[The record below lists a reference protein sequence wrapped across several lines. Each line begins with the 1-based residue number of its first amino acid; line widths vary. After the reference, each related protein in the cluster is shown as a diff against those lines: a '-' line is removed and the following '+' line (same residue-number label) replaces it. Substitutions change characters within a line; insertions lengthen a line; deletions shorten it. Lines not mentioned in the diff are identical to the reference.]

1 MRIRFAALTAIT
13 LAAAVTLLTG
23 CSKGTS
29 NNTNANTTNT
39 ANTASASPTAT
50 ATQPSS
56 TATPITSDSG
66 PSPTSAFTA
75 YYEAI
80 KSKNAEAVKSLF
92 SKGTLNMME
101 ERAKKTNTTVDAVM
115 KEGLESA
122 GNDVPAEIPKTR
134 NEKVDGDKATLEV
147 RNDKQDKW
155 EVVHFAKEDGQ
166 WKIAFDE
173 DK

>member
-13 LAAAVTLLTG
+13 LAAVTLLTG
-23 CSKGTS
+23 CSKGTTNS
-29 NNTNANTTNT
+29 TNANTVNTNT
-39 ANTASASPTAT
+39 TSASPAT
-50 ATQPSS
+50 SATQPSS
-56 TATPITSDSG
+56 TSTPITSDSG

-80 KSKNAEAVKSLF
+80 KSKNVEAVKSLF

-115 KEGLESA
+115 KEGLEEASK
-122 GNDVPAEIPKTR
+122 DVPAEIPQSR

-155 EVVHFAKEDGQ
+155 ELVHFVKEDGQ